1 MSSKFKILHVI
12 DKLSMDGVNPS
23 SCAQCLIDW
32 IKHRDSRRFE
42 VMVAVLRASD
52 VGGKCLEAKGFRLFY
67 ISKGKYSFANVGALA
82 NLIRQ
87 EKIDLLH
94 LHGYSAA
101 NFGRVAARKSGIPS
115 VMHEHAVLK
124 VLPHQYAMDW
134 LLRPKTDVAVGVSA
148 NVREFMISG
157 RSVSP
162 DKIRVIWNGVDLN
175 NFKTAAANKV
185 KAFREQFGIANHHR
199 VIGTVTR
206 LREEKGNRYF
216 IEAAVSVLREF
227 PDARFIVAGDGP
239 QRDMLER
246 LAKNL
251 GLDGKL
257 RFAGFVSEV
266 AVAFAA
272 MEIAVMASLT
282 EGFPLALAE
291 AMAAGKAVVAT
302 SVGAMK
308 EMIQHEENGLLVPP
322 AESTALATALLR
334 LLKNP
339 PLRHHLA
346 NAARQR
352 SQDFSIERNVQ
363 ALEALYAEMLAHKNG
378 RA

>member
-1 MSSKFKILHVI
+1 
-12 DKLSMDGVNPS
+12 
-23 SCAQCLIDW
+23 
-32 IKHRDSRRFE
+32 
-42 VMVAVLRASD
+42 
-52 VGGKCLEAKGFRLFY
+52 
-67 ISKGKYSFANVGALA
+67 
-82 NLIRQ
+82 
-87 EKIDLLH
+87 
-94 LHGYSAA
+94 
-101 NFGRVAARKSGIPS
+101 
-115 VMHEHAVLK
+115 
-124 VLPHQYAMDW
+124 
-134 LLRPKTDVAVGVSA
+134 
-148 NVREFMISG
+148 
-157 RSVSP
+157 
-162 DKIRVIWNGVDLN
+162 
-175 NFKTAAANKV
+175 
-185 KAFREQFGIANHHR
+185 
-199 VIGTVTR
+199 
-206 LREEKGNRYF
+206 
-216 IEAAVSVLREF
+216 
-227 PDARFIVAGDGP
+227 
-239 QRDMLER
+239 MLER